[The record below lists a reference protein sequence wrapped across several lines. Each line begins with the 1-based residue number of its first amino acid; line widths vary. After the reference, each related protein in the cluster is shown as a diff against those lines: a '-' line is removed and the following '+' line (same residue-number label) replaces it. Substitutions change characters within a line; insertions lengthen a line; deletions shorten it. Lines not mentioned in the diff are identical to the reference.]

1 MKQLYILIMGLALSL
16 ASHASVTNVRA
27 QIDKNPVMVDEAIRL
42 SVIAAGDPSRD
53 AFDSSALLNDFVVGR
68 TAISNRTSIIN
79 GTRSKTTTW
88 TTTLFPR
95 QEGRFTI
102 PAFTIEG
109 HQTQP
114 IEVEVIP
121 VSQSDNDKPARDFYV
136 TTSVDTNEV
145 YLNQQIRYTVKLF
158 LATDIERGSLQAPK
172 LAQAQISQLGD
183 DRRTTEIVNGRRYQ
197 VIERNFAV
205 VPQRSG
211 EFTIQGPVFTG
222 EVLAP
227 NTNQRFGFFNRTQTI
242 NRLGPDITLTVKA
255 QPDDIDFH
263 WLPSEFVDI
272 HEEWPQQQE
281 FTVGEPVTRTMTLTA
296 MGVVEEQLPDF
307 PTHYPPGFKVYPDQ
321 SQTATVDKDNTLIAQ
336 RVASVAIIPTKAGKY
351 VLPEIT
357 IPWFNVLTQETE
369 YATLKARSIEVVPD
383 TASAPAP
390 TSPAA
395 AASSTPEP
403 ETGEAPAQ
411 TTPPESGAGMPGY
424 AMWLLLGLW
433 VATVLLLA
441 IVIRYYR
448 KKLSQQPPAAAVGS
462 GHERQVEAQ
471 AYAQL
476 ESALKSGQASQ
487 VVAALHHWLRQL
499 EGLEQPL
506 TRPADSVLT
515 APLQAPLDALLASL
529 YGPGSTT
536 WDVQPLR
543 SALVAVRQQYLQHQQ
558 EQRQPL
564 SPLYQQ

>member
-68 TAISNRTSIIN
+68 TAISNRTSIVN

-109 HQTQP
+109 QQTQP

-136 TTSVDTNEV
+136 TTGVDTNDV
-145 YLNQQIRYTVKLF
+145 YLNQQIRYTVKLY

-183 DRRTTEIVNGRRYQ
+183 DKRTTEIVNGRRYQ

-222 EVLAP
+222 EVVAP

-272 HEEWPQQQE
+272 HEEWPEQQH

-307 PTHYPPGFKVYPDQ
+307 PNHYPPGFKVYPDQ

-357 IPWFNVLTQETE
+357 VPWFNVLTGETE
-369 YATLKARSIEVVPD
+369 YATLKARSIEVVAD
-383 TASAPAP
+383 TASVPAPAN
-390 TSPAA
+390 TPA
-395 AASSTPEP
+395 EP
-403 ETGEAPAQ
+403 SLPAEPDIEKAPAQ
-411 TTPPESGAGMPGY
+411 STLPQSEAAMPGY
-424 AMWLLLGLW
+424 AIWLLLGLW
-433 VATVLLLA
+433 ITTVLLLA
-441 IVIRYYR
+441 FVILYYR
-448 KKLSQQPPAAAVGS
+448 KKLRQQPPAAPSVAGPAT
-462 GHERQVEAQ
+462 QTEAQ
-471 AYAQL
+471 AFAQL
-476 ESALKSGQASQ
+476 ESAINRGQGSQ
-487 VVAALHHWLRQL
+487 VVAALNHWLRQL
-499 EGLEQPL
+499 EGVEQPL

-515 APLQAPLDALLASL
+515 APLQAPLDALLGDL
-529 YGPGSTT
+529 YGPASHT
-536 WDVQPLR
+536 WDTQPLH
-543 SALVAVRQQYLQHQQ
+543 SAIVAVRQQYLQHQQ
-558 EQRQPL
+558 VQRQPL
-564 SPLYQQ
+564 SPLYQ